1 MSTETTVTAP
11 ARAAVVPAPPATEL
25 TSDQLRFR
33 VSLPPDF
40 RTTADSTLGTDLI
53 GQERARAALELGLGI
68 TSSGFNI
75 FVSGLTGSEKLEALR
90 NWVTRHAQEGQT
102 PGDWVYVQNFAHPDA
117 PRAIPLAAGQGCRLK
132 HLMSELVKTLREEL
146 PKAFRQEAFDKEK
159 TQLKE
164 KYAAQA
170 QALNAALET
179 QAREKNFLLQAGS
192 GGAIVLIPI
201 IHDKPLESPEEF
213 TRLTAEEQ
221 REIEKNQRAFAEEM
235 AAFASKQQEI
245 MRAMV
250 EDVRQ
255 IERRFGDAL
264 LTPLL
269 ARIRQEIQ
277 SPEVHEYLN
286 EVETHIIEHLD
297 DFKEQE
303 RQTPAMP
310 FLPFM
315 PPREELLD
323 YEVNVVVDNS
333 ATTGAPVLV
342 ESSPT
347 YLNLFGTIE
356 RVVDRAGR
364 LVTNFTRIK
373 AGSLL
378 RAQGGYLIFNLEDA
392 LTEPAVWKMLKRTL
406 KSSRIEMETYEP
418 FAMFSTS
425 GLKPEAIQVQVK
437 ILVTGSVSLYH
448 LIYSMDEEFR
458 DIFKVHADFRRT
470 MELAPQ
476 HVTVYAQW
484 IAQICRTEGL
494 PHFDRSALERIVEF
508 GARKAGDR
516 QKVSASHADIADL
529 AREAVYWA
537 RKEQATLVSVPHVQ
551 KTIEQRVFR
560 SNRIE
565 EELHA
570 LITQGTILVDIDGHK
585 VGQVN
590 GLSVLQL
597 GEHSFGQPSR
607 VTASVAMGQAGIV
620 NIERESRLSGPIHDK
635 GLLILSG
642 YLRNRYGQ
650 DKPLALSAS
659 LCFEQS
665 YSGVEGDS
673 ASSTELYALL
683 SRLTELPIRQDL
695 AVTGSVNQWGEV
707 QAIGGANEKIEG
719 FFDICRTRG
728 LTGQQGV
735 MIPAANVRNLILRPD
750 VIEAVE
756 RGQFHIYPIRT
767 IDDGIALLTG
777 VRAGSSEEE
786 GTVNGMVNKRLREL
800 ATNLKAFSASGNG
813 TEAKKPPNADE
824 QPESD
829 KPKDPTPEKP

>member
-1 MSTETTVTAP
+1 MSTATTASP
-11 ARAAVVPAPPATEL
+11 PSHAALVPALPATEL
-25 TSDQLRFR
+25 TPEQLRFR

-40 RTTADSTLGTDLI
+40 LTTAEIVPGTDFI

-90 NWVTRHAQEGQT
+90 DWVTRHAQDVQT

-117 PRAIPLAAGQGCRLK
+117 PRAIPLAAGQGCHLK
-132 HLMSELVKTLREEL
+132 HLMSELIKTLRAEL

-170 QALNAALET
+170 QALNQELET
-179 QAREKNFLLQAGS
+179 RAREKGFLLQAS
-192 GGAIVLIPI
+192 PGGGIILIPI
-201 IHDKPLESPEEF
+201 VQGKPLEGPEEF
-213 TRLTAEEQ
+213 ARLTPEEQ
-221 REIEKNQRAFAEEM
+221 REIEKNQRAFAEEV
-235 AAFASKQQEI
+235 AAFSSKQQEI

-269 ARIRQEIQ
+269 ARIRQEMN
-277 SPEVHEYLN
+277 SAEVNEYLD
-286 EVETHIIEHLD
+286 EVKTHIIDHLD

-303 RQTPAMP
+303 RQTPALP

-315 PPREELLD
+315 PPHEEFLD

-333 ATTGAPVLV
+333 PTKGAPVLV

-347 YLNLFGTIE
+347 YLNLFGAIE

-378 RAQGGYLIFNLEDA
+378 RAQGGYLVFNLEDA

-425 GLKPEAIQVQVK
+425 GLKPEPIQVRVK
-437 ILVTGSVSLYH
+437 VIVTGSPSLYH
-448 LIYSMDEEFR
+448 LIYSMDEEFHE
-458 DIFKVHADFRRT
+458 IFKVHADFRRA
-470 MELAPQ
+470 MELDPQ
-476 HVTVYAQW
+476 HVMVYGQW
-484 IAQICRTEGL
+484 IAQICRNEGL

-516 QKVSASHADIADL
+516 QKVSASHTDIADL
-529 AREAVYWA
+529 AREAVYWT
-537 RKEQATLVSVPHVQ
+537 RKENGTLVSARHVQ
-551 KTIEQRVFR
+551 KTIEERVFR

-565 EELHA
+565 EELHD

-650 DKPLALSAS
+650 DKPLTLSAS

-719 FFDICRTRG
+719 FFDICGVRG

-735 MIPAANVRNLILRPD
+735 LIPAANVRNLIPRPD
-750 VIEAVE
+750 VLDAVE

-767 IDDGIALLTG
+767 IDEGIALLTG
-777 VRAGSSEEE
+777 VRAGTSEEE
-786 GTVNGMVNKRLREL
+786 GTVNGLMNKRLREL
-800 ATNLKAFSASGNG
+800 ATNLKAFGTSGNG
-813 TEAKKPPNADE
+813 AEPKKTTNADE
-824 QPESD
+824 QPEAD
-829 KPKDPTPEKP
+829 KPKDPAP